1 MELTPEERERIY
13 LEEVERREVNKKLDV
28 EERARAKAAERPQS
42 VTRGLRLLLVATMVA
57 NARMAFLRPGGD
69 ALRRVLSSDSYL
81 GLLYGAGLAA
91 AILSVGVTGFLWY
104 KKSAGRNWARIASV
118 GLGFI
123 QSAGVIPHLLG
134 GPHGAW
140 MWAPVSV
147 AHLTLAIVASAY
159 LFRSDAS
166 AWFRRRRTR

>member
-69 ALRRVLSSDSYL
+69 ALR
-81 GLLYGAGLAA
+81 
-91 AILSVGVTGFLWY
+91 
-104 KKSAGRNWARIASV
+104 
-118 GLGFI
+118 
-123 QSAGVIPHLLG
+123 
-134 GPHGAW
+134 
-140 MWAPVSV
+140 
-147 AHLTLAIVASAY
+147 
-159 LFRSDAS
+159 
-166 AWFRRRRTR
+166 